1 MGKEGASWVETQ
13 WRNELYNSHT
23 ALCDI
28 PTEVHGEWGWEQRLT
43 QGCVNFGPTCR
54 EMHKAGQKC

>member
-1 MGKEGASWVETQ
+1 METQ
-13 WRNELYNSHT
+13 WKNELYNSHT

-43 QGCVNFGPTCR
+43 QGCVNSGPTCR